1 MKVAIIFGS
10 PSDTPVM
17 KKAAQVFRELDVEYT
32 AQVLSAHRTPEL
44 LQETVKKLERCGT
57 EVILAGAGLAAHLP
71 GLIAG
76 LTLIPVI
83 GVPINAGSLG
93 GMDALLSMVQMPRPI
108 PVAVVG
114 VDNGANAAYLACQI
128 LALKD
133 PLLQERLVAFRAAI
147 KAHCARHPE
156 KVEL

>member
-17 KKAAQVFRELDVEYT
+17 KKAAQVLRELEVEYT

-44 LQETVKKLERCGT
+44 LQRTIKNLEQDGT
-57 EVILAGAGLAAHLP
+57 EVIIAGAGLAAHLP
-71 GLIAG
+71 GLIAS

-83 GVPINAGSLG
+83 GVPINSGSLG
-93 GMDALLSMVQMPRPI
+93 GMDALLAMVQMPRPI

-114 VDNGANAAYLACQI
+114 VDNGANAAYLACQV
-128 LALKD
+128 LALKY
-133 PLLQERLVAFRAAI
+133 PGLKERLAVFRAQM
-147 KAHCARHPE
+147 KADLEGNTE